1 MPGTHQHAAA
11 EGVAL
16 AHTIWGSPVAGPQGH
31 ERDGNIQ
38 PAGLHS
44 TAPYK
49 PPKRRQRDNPDKVL
63 CSYEGCKAFP
73 LKTTHYCA
81 GHSRKL
87 GLVKWNKGGRNP
99 DGSYGK
105 KWDLPDGDDR

>member
-16 AHTIWGSPVAGPQGH
+16 AHTIYGSPVATPLGF
-31 ERDGNIQ
+31 ERGSGDIQ

-49 PPKRRQRDNPDKVL
+49 PPKRREKDNPTKPL
-63 CSYEGCKAFP
+63 CEYEGGCKAFAMKAVP
-73 LKTTHYCA
+73 YCA
-81 GHSRKL
+81 GHARKL
-87 GLVKWNKGGRNP
+87 GVAPWLQEAT
-99 DGSYGK
+99 D
-105 KWDLPDGDDR
+105 DDDR

>member
-1 MPGTHQHAAA
+1 MPGTHPNASG

-16 AHTIWGSPVAGPQGH
+16 VHTLYGSPVQGT
-31 ERDGNIQ
+31 RGINDSNPDVQ

-49 PPKRRQRDNPDKVL
+49 PPKRREKDNPTKVL
-63 CSYEGCKAFP
+63 CPFDGCKAFP
-73 LKTTHYCA
+73 TKKTGYCI

-87 GLVKWNKGGRNP
+87 GLIEVKPKGAEH
-99 DGSYGK
+99 D
-105 KWDLPDGDDR
+105 DDR

>member
-16 AHTIWGSPVAGPQGH
+16 VHTLYGSPVASPQGF
-31 ERDGNIQ
+31 ERGGGDIQ

-49 PPKRRQRDNPDKVL
+49 PPKRRAKDNPNRVL
-63 CSYEGCKAFP
+63 CPMDGCKAFP
-73 LKTTHYCA
+73 TKATGYCV
-81 GHSRKL
+81 GHSRQL
-87 GLVKWNKGGRNP
+87 DNDVW
-99 DGSYGK
+99 K
-105 KWDLPDGDDR
+105 KDATDDDDR